1 MARIG
6 WGTCGVCGNPE
17 ASISRNDHGTVTLRC
32 HRCEFSGY
40 AKGGTKAARAILA
53 GMKADPD
60 AEGQAQAAPPT
71 AKAPPAAPAP
81 AKPARAVSSVFDLS
95 QL

>member
-17 ASISRNDHGTVTLRC
+17 AAISRNDHGTVTVRC

-40 AKGGTKAARAILA
+40 AKGGTKAARHILA
-53 GMKADPD
+53 GMTPD
-60 AEGQAQAAPPT
+60 AEGGA
-71 AKAPPAAPAP
+71 PAADPAP
-81 AKPARAVSSVFDLS
+81 AGDPPKAKPARAPAQPFDLS
-95 QL
+95 QLGG